1 MQAQEPKIYIET
13 FPSDGVLWS
22 QLREGD
28 RFGLEQIY
36 LKYSQELFRYGM
48 AIKANRSFIKDCLQ
62 ELFID
67 LWKYRGSLS
76 QTDNVKV
83 YLFRSLSNKINKE
96 ITRDQKMFLDSEVS
110 DFETVYIEASVED
123 KFIDLQRDE
132 LLQLR
137 LAGALEKLPNRQREV
152 IQLLFFE
159 TLSYEDT
166 SKILGITIDSTY
178 TLAWKAINSMK
189 KCILV
194 VLFLIQFV

>member
-76 QTDNVKV
+76 QTDNIKV

>member
-132 LLQLR
+132 LLQLK